1 VVEELAETGAS
12 SYHEELQTRTPLGVL
27 ELLRV
32 PGLGAS
38 KVRAL
43 RDELGVDSLDALE
56 DAARTGRL
64 ARARGFGPRAQ
75 SSILEGIAFV
85 RASSGRRL
93 LSGAERAARRFA
105 ATLAGFEGVCRVE
118 IAGSLRRRDEVHRE
132 ASLLA
137 CADDAARDAVLDSFL
152 ASPALLGGER
162 PAQAEAR
169 GSLSDG
175 FRIRVRV
182 VSPDAFALALVEET
196 GTREHVEAF
205 AGRASL
211 AGLELRGGRLVD
223 GSGDAVAP
231 DEEEAVYEAV
241 GLAWVPPELREGIG
255 ETDLAAERT
264 LPELLEVEDLRGCLH
279 NHTTWSDG
287 KATVAEMAEAALER
301 GWRWLGIA
309 DHSEAAAYA
318 GGLGGDALAEQ
329 REEIED
335 WNASRGDELW
345 LFQGVEADIL
355 PDGRL
360 DLADEAGVLEGLDYV
375 VASVHSAF
383 KLEERAQTERVL
395 AALANPVVT
404 VLGHATGRRL
414 LQREGYRIDLEAVM
428 RFAAEH
434 GIAIEINANPRRL
447 DLPWRW
453 WHRARIL
460 GVEAVV
466 NPDAHAPPELD
477 FVRYG
482 VDVARKGWL
491 GPSNVWNTLGLDDIR
506 TVLGRR
512 RQGDG

>member
-1 VVEELAETGAS
+1 
-12 SYHEELQTRTPLGVL
+12 
-27 ELLRV
+27 
-32 PGLGAS
+32 
-38 KVRAL
+38 
-43 RDELGVDSLDALE
+43 
-56 DAARTGRL
+56 
-64 ARARGFGPRAQ
+64 
-75 SSILEGIAFV
+75 
-85 RASSGRRL
+85 
-93 LSGAERAARRFA
+93 
-105 ATLAGFEGVCRVE
+105 
-118 IAGSLRRRDEVHRE
+118 
-132 ASLLA
+132 
-137 CADDAARDAVLDSFL
+137 
-152 ASPALLGGER
+152 
-162 PAQAEAR
+162 
-169 GSLSDG
+169 
-175 FRIRVRV
+175 
-182 VSPDAFALALVEET
+182 
-196 GTREHVEAF
+196 
-205 AGRASL
+205 
-211 AGLELRGGRLVD
+211 
-223 GSGDAVAP
+223 
-231 DEEEAVYEAV
+231 
-241 GLAWVPPELREGIG
+241 
-255 ETDLAAERT
+255 
-264 LPELLEVEDLRGCLH
+264 
-279 NHTTWSDG
+279 
-287 KATVAEMAEAALER
+287 MAEAALER